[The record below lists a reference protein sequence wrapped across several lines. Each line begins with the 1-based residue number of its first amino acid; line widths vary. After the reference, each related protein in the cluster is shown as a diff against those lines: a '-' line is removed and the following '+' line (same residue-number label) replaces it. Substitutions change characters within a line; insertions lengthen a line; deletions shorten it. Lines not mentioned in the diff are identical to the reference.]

1 MNLRAIK
8 KNMTEVTLSD
18 GTKILFSYETP
29 VVYMS
34 PKTGW
39 RVTDTF
45 YSQTTTRHIGQYLGE
60 ALIYAKTVP
69 QSEIDAIAGSVRV

>member
-1 MNLRAIK
+1 MNLRNIK
-8 KNMTEVTLSD
+8 KNMTEVTLGD

-29 VVYMS
+29 VVYMG

-39 RVTDTF
+39 RITDTF

-60 ALIYAKTVP
+60 ALIHAKTVP
-69 QSEIDAIAGSVRV
+69 QYEIDAVAGRTK

>member
-1 MNLRAIK
+1 MNLKSIK
-8 KNMTEVTLSD
+8 KNMTEVTLGD

-45 YSQTTTRHIGQYLGE
+45 YSRTTTRHIGQYLGE

-69 QSEIDAIAGSVRV
+69 QSEIDAVAAEAK